1 MLKHEIAVHVKKTRF
16 SEKDIQQTYS
26 AITCIECKKRLF
38 SIKFNNH
45 LDENKVAVDARK
57 KNSEKETQET

>member
-1 MLKHEIAVHVKKTRF
+1 MKHIKDEVVVNAVKTMEKNAETWNCSACEKTRF

-45 LDENKVAVDARK
+45 LVL
-57 KNSEKETQET
+57 

>member
-1 MLKHEIAVHVKKTRF
+1 MKHTKDEAVVNAVKWRKMRKHEIAVHVKKTRF
-16 SEKDIQQTYS
+16 SEKDIQQAYS

-45 LDENKVAVDARK
+45 LVL
-57 KNSEKETQET
+57 